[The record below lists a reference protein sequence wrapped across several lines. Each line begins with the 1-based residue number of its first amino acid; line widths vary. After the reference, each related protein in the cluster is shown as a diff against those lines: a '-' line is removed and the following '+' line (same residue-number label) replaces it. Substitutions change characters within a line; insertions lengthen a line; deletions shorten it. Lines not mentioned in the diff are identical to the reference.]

1 MKKNLQAALVVGTAA
16 TLLLT
21 ACSGGSTG
29 SAPTATNTAANAS
42 KSITLWLAG
51 GDTPAELRTYLA
63 DTFKAKTGATLKI
76 QEQSWGDLTTKLTT
90 ALPDANNTPDVVE
103 L

>member
-51 GDTPAELRTYLA
+51 GDTPRRIAH
-63 DTFKAKTGATLKI
+63 
-76 QEQSWGDLTTKLTT
+76 
-90 ALPDANNTPDVVE
+90 LPGRHVQGPRPVPR
-103 L
+103 